1 MGRADNWPPKT
12 PNMHKQAPGIK
23 VLWVFTLI
31 VGLLLAGFAVVNII
45 VEEGHITSHHWLL
58 IGLGSVKIIGAIIGL
73 WMFHRSD

>member
-1 MGRADNWPPKT
+1 
-12 PNMHKQAPGIK
+12 MHKQAPGIK

-31 VGLLLAGFAVVNII
+31 VGFLLAGFAAVNIM
-45 VEEGHITSHHWLL
+45 VEDDQITTQHWLL

>member
-1 MGRADNWPPKT
+1 MGPADNWPPKT

-45 VEEGHITSHHWLL
+45 VEEGLYQPALAARVAWAPS
-58 IGLGSVKIIGAIIGL
+58 K
-73 WMFHRSD
+73 